1 MPEIS
6 RFYGI
11 VIRMYAGD
19 HPPPHFHAEY
29 GEAAAQIDIRTGS
42 IIEGNL
48 PRRAL
53 RLAQDWAE
61 IHRHELLEN
70 FAGLQLD
77 TPRYR
82 KIEPLS

>member
-11 VIRMYAGD
+11 VIRMFYND
-19 HPPPHFHAEY
+19 HNPPHFHVDYQDYQAIVTIESALVK
-29 GEAAAQIDIRTGS
+29 GEM
-42 IIEGNL
+42 

-53 RLAQDWAE
+53 KLIFEWLDLHKE
-61 IHRHELLEN
+61 ELLEN
-70 FAGLQLD
+70 WELAQSQEQLI
-77 TPRYR
+77 

>member
-11 VIRMYAGD
+11 VIRMYALD
-19 HPPPHFHAEY
+19 HPPPHFHADY
-29 GEAAAQIDIRTGS
+29 GGQVAQIDIQTGELL
-42 IIEGNL
+42 EGSF
-48 PRRAL
+48 PQRAL
-53 RLAQDWAE
+53 RLVQDWIE
-61 IHRHELLEN
+61 LHRQELLEN
-70 FAGLQLD
+70 FAGLQSE